1 MYFLAQ
7 APILILFIEINNLF
21 IEINN
26 YCILIN
32 AHSVHRL
39 PFSTCVGCV
48 CVCAS
53 YCVCVLFPSF
63 STSYTHTQPSCLS
76 RERYVIHTRTQF
88 LTCIFLLASRSV
100 LKMFIIYVTL
110 FLLLCIYF
118 CLLSFSAP
126 SHLACC
132 HCSHIISSCQES
144 RKEEFRKYLE
154 KAGVLDA
161 LTKGGATCTH

>member
-39 PFSTCVGCV
+39 SFSTCVGCV

-100 LKMFIIYVTL
+100 LKMFIMSL
-110 FLLLCIYF
+110 FF
-118 CLLSFSAP
+118 CFSVYI
-126 SHLACC
+126 SV
-132 HCSHIISSCQES
+132 CSHSLPHLISPVVIVPTSSLLVRSQE
-144 RKEEFRKYLE
+144 RKNLE
-154 KAGVLDA
+154 STLRRLAY
-161 LTKGGATCTH
+161 